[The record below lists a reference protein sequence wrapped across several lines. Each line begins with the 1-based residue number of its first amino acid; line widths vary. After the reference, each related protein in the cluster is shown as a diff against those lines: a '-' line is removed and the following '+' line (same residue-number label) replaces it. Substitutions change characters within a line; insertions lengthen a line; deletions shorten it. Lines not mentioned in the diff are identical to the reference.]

1 MIHLSFGNI
10 PGADLKTFHCNA
22 LKINNWSLCIK
33 IFSGCFFFFWIADV
47 FSLFLSVKKLFCH
60 FLEAIFLCEVARP
73 LSKRLSVKYR

>member
-10 PGADLKTFHCNA
+10 PGADLKMFQNA

-33 IFSGCFFFFWIADV
+33 IFSGCFFFSA
-47 FSLFLSVKKLFCH
+47 SLMCLACFYLSKSCFVI

-73 LSKRLSVKYR
+73 LSKRLSVQYR